1 MGGGI
6 PTEASNFTLKT
17 IGTIFGFKRAAEFYN
32 EKLNL
37 WCNMTATHRA
47 LLRRVTCL
55 QEWGRHVKWSPAG
68 FARFLSG
75 TGSENQRAENTA
87 VFTTPVAG
95 GRRKGNRGGGG
106 GGGSGCARTCLLGAA
121 ALGLSGAAVYSVTD
135 ERDTELSPR
144 TRPLTHTLLRS
155 FLPTAYCAS
164 PPRGDSPRYK
174 YNFIADVVEKSAPA
188 VVYIEILGRH
198 PFSGREIPISNG
210 SGFIISADGLIV
222 TSAHV
227 VANKR
232 GVRVKLANGEMYNA
246 TVQDVDQAA
255 DIATIKISAKHP
267 LPTLRLG
274 QSVDVR
280 QGEFV
285 VAMGSPFALRNTITS
300 GIVSSAQRGSKE
312 LGLSNSN
319 IDYIQT
325 DAAIDFG
332 NSGGP
337 LINLDG
343 EVIGI
348 NTMKVTAGISF
359 AIPSDRLR
367 LFLDSAADK
376 KSSWF
381 SGSKSKRRYIGV
393 MMLTLTPSI
402 IAELKLRDPS
412 FPDVTHGI
420 LIHRATTGSPANR
433 AGMKAGD
440 IVVEVN
446 GEKVNTSE
454 EIYNAVRTKDSI
466 NMVVRRGQDLLMLHI
481 SPEVTE

>member
-1 MGGGI
+1 M
-6 PTEASNFTLKT
+6 
-17 IGTIFGFKRAAEFYN
+17 
-32 EKLNL
+32 
-37 WCNMTATHRA
+37 ATTHGAVIRII
-47 LLRRVTCL
+47 TCL
-55 QEWGRHVKWSPAG
+55 QESGRHVKLSPLG
-68 FARFLSG
+68 LVRYLSN
-75 TGSENQRAENTA
+75 TCSENQI
-87 VFTTPVAG
+87 
-95 GRRKGNRGGGG
+95 KGNADMVRAPVS
-106 GGGSGCARTCLLGAA
+106 GGGSGGGSGGRGSARTCLLRAAAVGLGLSAA
-121 ALGLSGAAVYSVTD
+121 ALHSVQD
-135 ERDTELSPR
+135 ERDEDGSQR
-144 TRPLTHTLLRS
+144 TRPLTNTILHYLI
-155 FLPTAYCAS
+155 PTAYCAS
-164 PPRGDSPRYK
+164 PYKGDSPRYK

-222 TSAHV
+222 TNAHV

-232 GVRVKLANGEMYNA
+232 GVRVKLANGETYNA

-255 DIATIKISAKHP
+255 DIATIKINAKHP

-274 QSVDVR
+274 QSLDVR

-312 LGLSNSN
+312 LGLSNGN
-319 IDYIQT
+319 MDYIQT

-367 LFLDSAADK
+367 LFLERAADK

-381 SGSKSKRRYIGV
+381 GGSESKRRYIGV

-402 IAELKLRDPS
+402 IAELKMRDPS
-412 FPDVTHGI
+412 FPDVAHGI
-420 LIHRATTGSPANR
+420 LIHRVITGSPANR
-433 AGMKAGD
+433 AGMKPGD

-446 GEKVNTSE
+446 GVKVNTSE
-454 EIYNAVRTKDSI
+454 EIYNAVRTSDSI
-466 NMVVRRGQDLLMLHI
+466 NMVVRRGQDLLMLHMT
-481 SPEVTE
+481 PEFTE

>member
-1 MGGGI
+1 MATI
-6 PTEASNFTLKT
+6 PRTLIRT
-17 IGTIFGFKRAAEFYN
+17 II
-32 EKLNL
+32 
-37 WCNMTATHRA
+37 C
-47 LLRRVTCL
+47 LR
-55 QEWGRHVKWSPAG
+55 ESGRHVKLSPLG
-68 FARFLSG
+68 LVRTVSNTCSG
-75 TGSENQRAENTA
+75 EQTKEKMPIFRA
-87 VFTTPVAG
+87 PVSGG
-95 GRRKGNRGGGG
+95 GREGGGG
-106 GGGSGCARTCLLGAA
+106 GGGSARTYLLGAA
-121 ALGLSGAAVYSVTD
+121 ALGLGLSGAALHS
-135 ERDTELSPR
+135 ERDKDVSQGTR
-144 TRPLTHTLLRS
+144 TLTNTVNH
-155 FLPTAYCAS
+155 FLIPQAYCAA
-164 PPRGDSPRYK
+164 PYKDDTPRYK

-210 SGFIISADGLIV
+210 SGFIIKADGLIV
-222 TSAHV
+222 TNAHV

-232 GVRVKLANGEMYNA
+232 GVRVKLANGETYNA

-255 DIATIKISAKHP
+255 DIATIKINAKHP

-274 QSVDVR
+274 KSLDVR

-312 LGLSNSN
+312 LGLSNGN
-319 IDYIQT
+319 MDYIQT

-367 LFLDSAADK
+367 LFLERAADK

-381 SGSKSKRRYIGV
+381 SGSENKRRYIGV
-393 MMLTLTPSI
+393 TMLTLTPSI
-402 IAELKLRDPS
+402 IAELKMRDPS
-412 FPDVTHGI
+412 FPDVAHGI
-420 LIHRATTGSPANR
+420 LIHRVITGSPASR
-433 AGMKAGD
+433 AGMKPGD

-446 GEKVNTSE
+446 GVKVNTSE
-454 EIYNAVRTKDSI
+454 EIYNAVRTSDSI
-466 NMVVRRGQDLLMLHI
+466 NMVLRRGQDLLMLHMT
-481 SPEVTE
+481 TEFTE

>member
-1 MGGGI
+1 MGFLRYLSSACSENRRAGNTPVFRNPAVGGGR
-6 PTEASNFTLKT
+6 E
-17 IGTIFGFKRAAEFYN
+17 
-32 EKLNL
+32 
-37 WCNMTATHRA
+37 
-47 LLRRVTCL
+47 
-55 QEWGRHVKWSPAG
+55 
-68 FARFLSG
+68 
-75 TGSENQRAENTA
+75 
-87 VFTTPVAG
+87 
-95 GRRKGNRGGGG
+95 G
-106 GGGSGCARTCLLGAA
+106 GGGSSGGSSGSARRGLLGAA
-121 ALGLSGAAVYSVTD
+121 AFGLGLGLGGAAVYSVTD
-135 ERDTELSPR
+135 RRDKERR
-144 TRPLTHTLLRS
+144 TRPLTHTPLHYVIPPA
-155 FLPTAYCAS
+155 FCAS
-164 PPRGDSPRYK
+164 QFKGDSPRYK

-222 TSAHV
+222 TNAHV

-246 TVQDVDQAA
+246 TVQNVDQAA
-255 DIATIKISAKHP
+255 DIATIKINAKHP
-267 LPTLRLG
+267 LPTLKLG

-367 LFLDSAADK
+367 LFLDSAAEK

-381 SGSKSKRRYIGV
+381 SGSESKRRYIGV
-393 MMLTLTPSI
+393 IMLTLTPSI
-402 IAELKLRDPS
+402 IAELRLRDPS
-412 FPDVTHGI
+412 FPDVMHGI
-420 LIHRATTGSPANR
+420 LIHRVITGSPASR

-446 GEKVNTSE
+446 GNKVNTSE
-454 EIYNAVRTKDSI
+454 EIYNAVRTSDSI
-466 NMVVRRGQDLLMLHI
+466 NMVLRRGQDLLMLHI
-481 SPEVTE
+481 SPEFTE